1 MGFKI
6 GGKLGQIAD
15 SAGEATG
22 IKAGDLVNPLG
33 STLDPIRFAREGLD
47 MLPGLGSG
55 GGEEGV
61 PEDVEAAAASERAR
75 REAISGELEALFGI
89 SADEL
94 ADLTSA
100 EAARRAEGDEIQR
113 LLQDE
118 FLIQQGLRPADF
130 RVTEAQATL
139 DDLISQRA
147 GLEARLAGVTGMDAL
162 STEEQA
168 RMKSLQDAIGAAAPG
183 SQMAMQWGEELAA
196 LESKV
201 AAARETQAG
210 SAQADLDA
218 LLAEI
223 GSAEQALSSATG
235 AFESRENRLSEAQR
249 LIDEQAELAIERGT
263 ADIDEGVRRQL
274 EMLREEA
281 GAARGL
287 RFTDTPVFDDA
298 QRVSAEGVRQTGQLA
313 LGVRQGQTQQALNQ
327 ANLQTQQNFQQQ
339 QFQAGLAQQAL
350 NNRMALFGQHT
361 GFGLN
366 LINTTPSSQEFLLGL
381 RGTREQQQSMEDKL
395 LGGGFSVLTGLSEG
409 GYFNKR

>member
-15 SAGEATG
+15 SVGEATG

-33 STLDPIRFAREGLD
+33 STFDPIRFAREGLD
-47 MLPGLGSG
+47 MFSGLGSG

-130 RVTEAQATL
+130 RVTEAQAKL

-168 RMKSLQDAIGAAAPG
+168 RMRILQDAIGAARPG
-183 SQMAMQWGEELAA
+183 SQMAMQWGEELAG

-201 AAARETQAG
+201 AAARET
-210 SAQADLDA
+210 QADLDA

-223 GSAEQALSSATG
+223 GSAEQALSSATD

-249 LIDEQAELAIERGT
+249 LIDEQADLAIERGT

-298 QRVSAEGVRQTGQLA
+298 QRVSAEGVRQTSQLA

-327 ANLQTQQNFQQQ
+327 ANLQTQQNLQQQ

-361 GFGLN
+361 GFGMN

-381 RGTREQQQSMEDKL
+381 RGTNATGPSITDQL
-395 LGGGFSVLTGLSEG
+395 LGGGVSVLTGLATG
-409 GYFNKR
+409 GYFN